1 MYDDI
6 ATEVVIDDFALSP
19 DVKEMGAS
27 ISYVNEA
34 GVSEVVAAEAVR
46 HGDVANAIENWMRR
60 LNRDAQPS
68 KFHTGDIFNR
78 TNYIGS
84 DNIFEVMAACAAA
97 VEYDDVLSTLADTL
111 EGLSFQKMHIEMHDD
126 DQEDIWNQIAADLNM
141 DGRLK
146 EIWRELFKVSQ
157 VCVGILWEQKTYTVR
172 TKAMDKEDL
181 DALVPSEESEGEGG
195 KGEGGKDK
203 KKNPGNRN
211 RKKKVAVAV
220 PTALTIF
227 DPTKIVPVGQLM
239 FNRERLA
246 YIADRNEHFSF
257 TQVLGGNLAD
267 DMVQR
272 LVERRYEPTLDEEAK
287 LSSAG
292 VPTDRLWLLK
302 EDAAFRHT
310 LTKAQYERW
319 AIPRLKSV
327 LEVLD
332 LKRHLRQSDRAH
344 LVGSTNF
351 IVLIKKG
358 SDQHPAKQK
367 EIDNLQR
374 QARVVARMPI
384 LVGDHR
390 LAVEIV
396 TPGTDNTLSEDR
408 YNLVDARLVFR
419 ALQSFAPNVIKSASQ
434 GSGAVTELSRV
445 VALGI
450 ESRRHQLARTFER
463 ELFRRTMEL
472 NPGVLDEV
480 AKLRFTPKRVALDFN
495 SVIAQSVLKLRDR
508 GDISR
513 ESTLDEFDFDQDLE
527 ALRRLEEH
535 RSYDKVF
542 QSQVPHGSPQD
553 NPFND
558 GTRGRPPGTQEE
570 EPRKKDEAAALAE
583 AVVREDYGEEIE

>member
-6 ATEVVIDDFALSP
+6 ATEVVIDDFPTELR
-19 DVKEMGAS
+19 EMGAS

-34 GVSEVVAAEAVR
+34 GVPEVVAAEAAR
-46 HGDVANAIENWMRR
+46 HSDVANSIENWMRR
-60 LNRDAQPS
+60 LHRESQPS
-68 KFHTGDIFNR
+68 SFSTGDIFNR
-78 TNYIGS
+78 TNYVGS
-84 DNIFEVMAACAAA
+84 DNIFEVMGACAAA
-97 VEYDDVLSTLADTL
+97 VEYDDVLSTLSDTL
-111 EGLSFQKMHIEMHDD
+111 EGMAFQKMHFEMHDK
-126 DQEDIWNQIAADLNM
+126 DQQDIWNQVAADLNM

-157 VCVGILWEQKTYTVR
+157 VYVGILWENKTYKVR
-172 TKAMDKEDL
+172 TKPIDLEDL
-181 DALVPSEESEGEGG
+181 DALQ
-195 KGEGGKDK
+195 KGEEPKPS
-203 KKNPGNRN
+203 PGNRT
-211 RKKKVAVAV
+211 RKRTVAVAA
-220 PTALTIF
+220 PAALTIF

-239 FNRERLA
+239 FGRERLA
-246 YIADRNEHFSF
+246 YIADRNEHFSIG
-257 TQVLGGNLAD
+257 QAMAGSIVD
-267 DMVQR
+267 DMVLR

-287 LSSAG
+287 LSSSG

-310 LTKAQYERW
+310 LTRAHYERW
-319 AIPRLKSV
+319 AVPRLKSI
-327 LEVLD
+327 LEILD

-358 SDQHPAKQK
+358 SDQLPAKQK
-367 EIDNLQR
+367 EVDNLQR

-408 YNLVDARLVFR
+408 HSLLDARLVFR
-419 ALQSFAPNVIKSASQ
+419 ALQSFAPNAVKPSSQ
-434 GSGAVTELSRV
+434 GSNAVSELSRV
-445 VALGI
+445 VSLGI
-450 ESRRHQLARTFER
+450 ESRRHQLARSLER
-463 ELFRRTMEL
+463 ELFRRTVEL
-472 NPGVLDEV
+472 NPGVLTETP
-480 AKLRFTPKRVALDFN
+480 KLAFSPKRVALDFN

-513 ESTLDEFDFDQDLE
+513 ESALDEFDFDQDVE
-527 ALRRLEEH
+527 VLRRIEEH
-535 RSYDKVF
+535 RTYDKVF

-558 GTRGRPPGTQEE
+558 RTPGRPPGTVED
-570 EPRKKDEAAALAE
+570 EPRKQEAAALAE
-583 AVVREDYGEEIE
+583 EAIREDYGREIE